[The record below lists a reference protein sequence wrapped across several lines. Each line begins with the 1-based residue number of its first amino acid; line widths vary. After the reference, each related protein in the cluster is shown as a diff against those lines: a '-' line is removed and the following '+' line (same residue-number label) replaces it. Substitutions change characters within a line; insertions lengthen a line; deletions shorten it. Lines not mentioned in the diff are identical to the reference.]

1 MTHAFILKTFIAYL
15 FIKAMIFL
23 PLAWASAVFWWND
36 RKGSESEVEPSL
48 GGVALGAT
56 E

>member
-36 RKGSESEVEPSL
+36 SEGTSSEVEPSL
-48 GGVALGAT
+48 GAVAVGAT